1 MYVFYI
7 HGRYQFGS
15 VTLQVLS
22 THMPLITAVMESAG
36 VDIREARG
44 QGSTVQAEETACTQL
59 GVQLMGQC
67 FVCLL

>member
-1 MYVFYI
+1 M
-7 HGRYQFGS
+7 
-15 VTLQVLS
+15 LS